1 MPPALLIIADDLTG
15 ANDTGVQFAKQGIRV
30 IVSIR
35 HEQRLQTWADDCQVL
50 VVNTESRHVLPEEA
64 YRRVVLVARQGA
76 ALGIQQFYSF

>member
-35 HEQRLQTWADDCQVL
+35 HEQLLQTWADDCQVL
-50 VVNTESRHVLPEEA
+50 VVNTESRHVLPEPRCPSHSTRGGA
-64 YRRVVLVARQGA
+64 GHPTVL
-76 ALGIQQFYSF
+76 